1 MLIGVWLPLRMPA
14 KVPAWFDLRL
24 MLIGVWLPLRMPAKV
39 PAWFDLRLML
49 PYLSEQI
56 FFFEYL
62 VIKVLPEK
70 LIGELSIKYR
80 LTFRWL

>member
-1 MLIGVWLPLRMPA
+1 
-14 KVPAWFDLRL
+14 
-24 MLIGVWLPLRMPAKV
+24 MPAKV

-62 VIKVLPEK
+62 VIKELPEK
-70 LIGELSIKYR
+70 LTGELSIKYR

>member
-1 MLIGVWLPLRMPA
+1 MLIGVWIPLRMPDI
-14 KVPAWFDLRL
+14 VPAWFDLR
-24 MLIGVWLPLRMPAKV
+24 I
-39 PAWFDLRLML
+39 ML
-49 PYLSEQI
+49 PYLSVHI
-56 FFFEYL
+56 FFFVYL